1 MNTFEFLSQLNE
13 AEKEWGLWVDRQQPD
28 DHHVGHYSY
37 ETDHLPE
44 SFAHAGSLE
53 ELAHQRQKYILEN
66 AASNQS
72 EEALGQ
78 QWAEGFLSQWQG
90 QWTD

>member
-1 MNTFEFLSQLNE
+1 MNTLEFLAQLNE
-13 AEKEWGLWVDRQQPD
+13 AEKEWGLWVDRQQLT

-44 SFAHAGSLE
+44 SFVHVGSLE

-66 AASNQS
+66 NASNQS
-72 EEALGQ
+72 EEALSR
-78 QWAEGFLSQWQG
+78 QWAQEFLSQWQA
-90 QWTD
+90 Q